1 MIVNNTNSLREVIFL
16 KQFYQLSN
24 SIKAVAHRQMQSQ
37 TVRNLWDRF
46 TQGQTVIEFLPC
58 DANFFRIGEPRMP
71 VLEQD
76 KEYALSVDENGCA
89 VVGRDFGG
97 LMRGFFVLL
106 MKLEPYEGKY
116 ILRCACHQSSYV
128 LKNRMI
134 HICVFPENDLYFIKK
149 LIRFAALCQYT
160 HIVIEFWGMLRYDCL
175 KELAWPH
182 AFTKAEAGELIR
194 ECREL
199 GMEPVPMFNQLGH
212 ATASR
217 LRYGKHVVLD
227 QDPRLEHLFTPDGWA
242 WNIES
247 PQVKALLRSVRSELY
262 ELFGPGEYMHI
273 GCDEAYYISR
283 NPRVRAKL
291 PQYLHD
297 LTYEVQQE
305 GRRPM
310 LWMDMLLEKDAFKD
324 CYAAG
329 EKDEVE
335 VLRKACADSSVFVDW
350 QYGCVEVPVPSL
362 LSLKDCGKDVMGA
375 PWNHPD
381 NYRAHISTVT
391 EDHMHGIMLTT
402 WDTLKTHIHSIL
414 DCAKCCGAST
424 FYWSEFSGLQEE
436 TATLLRKVSFEGNSY
451 ESSGWSKEQIEC

>member
-1 MIVNNTNSLREVIFL
+1 M

-24 SIKAVAHRQMQSQ
+24 SIKAVAHRQMHTR

-46 TQGQTVIEFLPC
+46 TLGQTVVEFLLC
-58 DANFFRIGEPRMP
+58 EEFIFKIGEPRMP
-71 VLEQD
+71 FLEQD

-97 LMRGFFVLL
+97 LMRGFCVLL
-106 MKLEPYEGKY
+106 MKLEPYEGHFV
-116 ILRCACHQSSYV
+116 LRCTCQQSNYL

-149 LIRFAALCQYT
+149 LIRLAALCQYT

-227 QDPRLEHLFTPDGWA
+227 QTPTLEHLFTPDGWA

-247 PQVKALLRSVRSELY
+247 SQVKALLRSVRRELY

-297 LTYEVQQE
+297 LTCEVRQE

-310 LWMDMLLEKDAFKD
+310 LWMDMLLEKDNFKD

-335 VLRKACADSSVFVDW
+335 ALRKACAESSVFVDW

-381 NYRAHISTVT
+381 NYRAHISTVA
-391 EDHMHGIMLTT
+391 DQHMHGIMLTT

-436 TATLLRKVSFEGNSY
+436 TATLLRRVSFEGNSY
-451 ESSGWSKEQIEC
+451 ESSGWAKEQIEY